1 MSLGRRPDLP
11 VPQSYL
17 PLLSSTVGPAGET
30 GGATGK
36 GGTSKPPTAPEL
48 GQNLGF

>member
-11 VPQSYL
+11 VPQS
-17 PLLSSTVGPAGET
+17 STVGPAGET
-30 GGATGK
+30 RGATGK